1 LCRLSGRLDAE
12 PRWGRSGD
20 NVSRQRGRI
29 SATQQV
35 IDTAA
40 AAVADDDDDDA
51 DDGHMTSCDLPALT
65 WQTDQVSLVRHAAD
79 QLGESRCAQ
88 RGMQ

>member
-1 LCRLSGRLDAE
+1 LCSLSGRLDAE

-20 NVSRQRGRI
+20 NVSKRGGI

-35 IDTAA
+35 SDTAA
-40 AAVADDDDDDA
+40 AAAADDDDDDV
-51 DDGHMTSCDLPALT
+51 DDGHMTLWDLPALT

-79 QLGESRCAQ
+79 QLGESRCVQ